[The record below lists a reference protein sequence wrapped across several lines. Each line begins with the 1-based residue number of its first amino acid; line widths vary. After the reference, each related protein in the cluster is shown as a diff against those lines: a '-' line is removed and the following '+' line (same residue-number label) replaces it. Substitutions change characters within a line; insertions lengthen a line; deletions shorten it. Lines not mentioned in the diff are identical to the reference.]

1 MSGESST
8 NLWQLAL
15 WFLPKFVVEK
25 FDETNNFGMWQCKVM
40 DVLVE
45 QELNI
50 ALEDKLVEL
59 SNIDWEKI
67 NR

>member
-25 FDETNNFGMWQCKVM
+25 FDETNNFCMLQCEVM
-40 DVLVE
+40 EVLVQ
-45 QELNI
+45 QELYI
-50 ALEDKLVEL
+50 A
-59 SNIDWEKI
+59 
-67 NR
+67 